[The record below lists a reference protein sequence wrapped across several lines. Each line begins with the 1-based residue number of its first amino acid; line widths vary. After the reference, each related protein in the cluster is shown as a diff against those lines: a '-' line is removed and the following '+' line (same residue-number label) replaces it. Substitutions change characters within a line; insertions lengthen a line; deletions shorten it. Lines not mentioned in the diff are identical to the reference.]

1 MMDLLY
7 IALKG
12 EKKIFLN
19 HLICNKE
26 IRKKS
31 FMLISRNL
39 LKKSKEFPDKLC
51 GEMIEKEFK
60 KVYKENKN
68 IFLNKDIYKYM
79 KELYQFNECLGSC
92 NHNFVS

>member
-1 MMDLLY
+1 MDLLY

-19 HLICNKE
+19 HLISNEK

-31 FMLISRNL
+31 FMLISRSL

-51 GEMIEKEFK
+51 SEIIEIELRIIF
-60 KVYKENKN
+60 KENKN
-68 IFLNKDIYKYM
+68 IFLNKDIFKYM
-79 KELYQFNECLGSC
+79 KELKQFDDHLTTYK
-92 NHNFVS
+92 HNFVS